1 MAEERVNMTVAPLGK
16 IPVTVL
22 TGFLGAGKT
31 TLLNRIMTE
40 QHGKRIA
47 IIQNEFGEIGIDG
60 ALVIN
65 ADEEIFE
72 MNNGCICCTVRGD
85 LIRILGNLQK
95 RRHKFDYVLIETDG
109 LADPA
114 PVAQTFFVDPD
125 MQESWQLDGIV
136 TVVDAKHLDLH
147 WDTNDEVKEQIAFA
161 DRILL
166 NKIDLV
172 ESADVDRIERKIRA
186 INAFCDISR
195 TVKSEISVEKV
206 LDIGAFDL
214 RRILELKPQFL
225 EPEVPFEWSGIF
237 DLADG
242 CYDLHFDVGPDPTMD
257 MVLLPISDLSAESL
271 FRARERAVV
280 TFSAQEYLAVGD
292 QSSVIPGDRL
302 YEAKTSEPLRLSLQV
317 PSPSRY
323 ILFTQHRPEEF
334 NLRLEKNGRQLTAV
348 FEQSYNLEHEHDSE
362 ISSVSLEFEG
372 DLDQQKTNQ
381 WVSRLLREK
390 GADIFRMK
398 GIVAFKGQ
406 ERRFVFHGV
415 HMLFDGIPE
424 QLWGE
429 KRRINQMVFVG
440 KNLDAVTLDRDFR
453 SCLA

>member
-1 MAEERVNMTVAPLGK
+1 MTTSTDGK

-125 MQESWQLDGIV
+125 MQEFWKLDGIV
-136 TVVDAKHLDLH
+136 TIVDAKHVDLH

-161 DRILL
+161 DVILL
-166 NKIDLV
+166 NKTDLV
-172 ESADVDRIERKIRA
+172 TPSDVTRIERKIRS
-186 INAFCDISR
+186 INTLAKLHF
-195 TVKSEISVEKV
+195 TQKSELPIAQV

-214 RRILELKPQFL
+214 KRILDVKPQFL
-225 EPEVPFEWSGIF
+225 EPEVPFEWSGIYELEGGRYEMKL
-237 DLADG
+237 DK
-242 CYDLHFDVGPDPTMD
+242 GPDPVMD
-257 MVLLPISDLSAESL
+257 IVMMELLDRTDESM
-271 FRARERAVV
+271 FRAREAAVV
-280 TFSAQEYLAVGD
+280 EFSSIDFEKIEDKSMFSPDGRLREIQTDGALTLTLDVSKSGRYL
-292 QSSVIPGDRL
+292 
-302 YEAKTSEPLRLSLQV
+302 
-317 PSPSRY
+317 
-323 ILFTQHRPEEF
+323 LFTQHHPEEF
-334 NLRLEKNGRQLTAV
+334 NLRLLRNGQEVVASSSTAH
-348 FEQSYNLEHEHDSE
+348 NAEHEHDSE
-362 ISSVSLEFEG
+362 ISSVSIEFPG
-372 DLDQQKTNQ
+372 DLDQKRLNEWMAT
-381 WVSRLLREK
+381 LLREK
-390 GADIFRMK
+390 GVDIFRMK
-398 GIVAFKGQ
+398 GIVSVQGQ
-406 ERRFVFHGV
+406 PNRFVFHGV

-424 QLWGE
+424 QPWG
-429 KRRINQMVFVG
+429 KRPRLNQMVFVG
-440 KNLDAVTLDRDFR
+440 KNLDEKELNDGLRG
-453 SCLA
+453 CLA

>member
-1 MAEERVNMTVAPLGK
+1 MTDAPLGK

-147 WDTNDEVKEQIAFA
+147 WDSNDEVKEQIAFA

-166 NKIDLV
+166 NKVDLV
-172 ESADVDRIERKIRA
+172 EPADVDQIERKIRA

-225 EPEVPFEWSGIF
+225 EPEVPFEWSGVF
-237 DLADG
+237 DLREG
-242 CYDLHFDVGPDPTMD
+242 FYDLHLDLGPDPTMD
-257 MVLLPISDLSAESL
+257 MVLLPISDWSVESL

-280 TFSAQEYLAVGD
+280 A
-292 QSSVIPGDRL
+292 
-302 YEAKTSEPLRLSLQV
+302 LSL
-317 PSPSRY
+317 
-323 ILFTQHRPEEF
+323 IH
-334 NLRLEKNGRQLTAV
+334 
-348 FEQSYNLEHEHDSE
+348 
-362 ISSVSLEFEG
+362 I
-372 DLDQQKTNQ
+372 
-381 WVSRLLREK
+381 
-390 GADIFRMK
+390 
-398 GIVAFKGQ
+398 
-406 ERRFVFHGV
+406 
-415 HMLFDGIPE
+415 
-424 QLWGE
+424 
-429 KRRINQMVFVG
+429 
-440 KNLDAVTLDRDFR
+440 
-453 SCLA
+453 

>member
-1 MAEERVNMTVAPLGK
+1 MNSNTDQR

-125 MQESWQLDGIV
+125 MQESWRLDGIV
-136 TVVDAKHLDLH
+136 TVVDAKHMDMH
-147 WDTNDEVKEQIAFA
+147 WETNDEVKEQIAFA
-161 DRILL
+161 DVILL
-166 NKIDLV
+166 NKTDLV
-172 ESADVDRIERKIRA
+172 STLELSRIEAKIRSVNKIA
-186 INAFCDISR
+186 KLHLTKN
-195 TVKSEISVEKV
+195 SELPIDSV

-214 RRILELKPQFL
+214 NRILDVKPEFL
-225 EPEVPFEWSGIF
+225 EPEVPFEWAGVF
-237 DLADG
+237 ELKAARYEMKLG
-242 CYDLHFDVGPDPTMD
+242 LGPDQTMD
-257 MVLLPISDLSAESL
+257 ICLIPISDLSEDAQ
-271 FRARERAVV
+271 FRSREEAVV
-280 TFSAQEYLAVGD
+280 HFSADSFDRIEDGQTIQPGHGLIEI
-292 QSSVIPGDRL
+292 QCTSKMSISVDVRVSGH
-302 YEAKTSEPLRLSLQV
+302 YQ
-317 PSPSRY
+317 
-323 ILFTQHRPEEF
+323 LFTQHRPDEFDLRIELDGEEVMPEVAKVF
-334 NLRLEKNGRQLTAV
+334 NAQ
-348 FEQSYNLEHEHDSE
+348 HEHDSE
-362 ISSVSLEFEG
+362 ISSVSIEFPG
-372 DLDQQKTNQ
+372 DLRQDRLNLLIST
-381 WVSRLLREK
+381 LLREK

-398 GIVAFKGQ
+398 GIVSIQ
-406 ERRFVFHGV
+406 NQPNRFVFHGV
-415 HMLFDGIPE
+415 HMLFDGIPD
-424 QLWGE
+424 QPWGA
-429 KRRINQMVFVG
+429 RPRLNQMVFVG
-440 KNLDAVTLDRDFR
+440 KNLDGDALTDGLKRCMV
-453 SCLA
+453 

>member
-1 MAEERVNMTVAPLGK
+1 MDSNTDQR

-125 MQESWQLDGIV
+125 MQESWRLDGIV
-136 TVVDAKHLDLH
+136 TVVDAKHMDMH
-147 WDTNDEVKEQIAFA
+147 WETNDEIKEQIAFA
-161 DRILL
+161 DVILL
-166 NKIDLV
+166 NKTDLV
-172 ESADVDRIERKIRA
+172 STLELSRIEAKIRSVNKIA
-186 INAFCDISR
+186 KLHL
-195 TVKSEISVEKV
+195 TKKSELPIDSV

-214 RRILELKPQFL
+214 KRILDVKPEFL
-225 EPEVPFEWSGIF
+225 EPEVPFEWAGVF
-237 DLADG
+237 ELKAG
-242 CYDLHFDVGPDPTMD
+242 RYEMKLGLGPDPTMD
-257 MVLLPISDLSAESL
+257 ICLIPISDLSEDAQ
-271 FRARERAVV
+271 FRSREEAVV
-280 TFSAQEYLAVGD
+280 HFSADSFDRIEDGQTIQPGHGLIEI
-292 QSSVIPGDRL
+292 QCTSKMSISVDVRVSGH
-302 YEAKTSEPLRLSLQV
+302 YQ
-317 PSPSRY
+317 
-323 ILFTQHRPEEF
+323 LFTQHRPDEFDLRIELDGEEVMPEVAKVF
-334 NLRLEKNGRQLTAV
+334 NAQ
-348 FEQSYNLEHEHDSE
+348 HEHDSE
-362 ISSVSLEFEG
+362 ISSVSIEFPG
-372 DLDQQKTNQ
+372 DLRQDRLNLWIST
-381 WVSRLLREK
+381 LLREK

-398 GIVAFKGQ
+398 GIVSIQ
-406 ERRFVFHGV
+406 SQPNRFVFHGV
-415 HMLFDGIPE
+415 HMLFDGIPD
-424 QLWGE
+424 QPWGA
-429 KRRINQMVFVG
+429 RPRLNQMVFVG
-440 KNLDAVTLDRDFR
+440 KNLDGDALTDGLKRCMV
-453 SCLA
+453 

>member
-1 MAEERVNMTVAPLGK
+1 MTNSSEGK

-125 MQESWQLDGIV
+125 MQESWKLDGIV
-136 TVVDAKHLDLH
+136 TIVDAKHLDLH

-161 DRILL
+161 DVILL
-166 NKIDLV
+166 NKTDLV
-172 ESADVDRIERKIRA
+172 TKQEVARIERKIRS
-186 INAFCDISR
+186 INTIAKLHY
-195 TVKSEISVEKV
+195 TEKSELPIDSV

-214 RRILELKPQFL
+214 ERILEVKPEFL
-225 EPEVPFEWSGIF
+225 EPEVPFEWSGTF
-237 DLADG
+237 ELAEG
-242 CYDLHFDVGPDPTMD
+242 RYVMQLAEGPDPTMD
-257 MVLLPISDLSAESL
+257 IAIVSTPGLSEED
-271 FRARERAVV
+271 FFKIREKAVV
-280 TFSAQEYLAVGD
+280 QFSAVDFASVVNGGTILPDQGLQEILTDG
-292 QSSVIPGDRL
+292 
-302 YEAKTSEPLRLSLQV
+302 PLSIAMDIE
-317 PSPSRY
+317 Y
-323 ILFTQHRPEEF
+323 DGFYTLFTQHHPDEF
-334 NLRLEKNGRQLTAV
+334 GLKILNRNKEIEPV
-348 FEQSYNLEHEHDSE
+348 FSKLHNAEHEHDSE
-362 ISSVSLEFEG
+362 IGSVSIEFAG
-372 DLDQQKTNQ
+372 DLDQK
-381 WVSRLLREK
+381 RLNLWISTLLKEK
-390 GADIFRMK
+390 GTDIFRMK
-398 GIVAFKGQ
+398 GIVSVKGQ
-406 ERRFVFHGV
+406 PNRFVFHGV
-415 HMLFDGIPE
+415 HMLFDGIPD
-424 QLWGE
+424 QPWGN
-429 KRRINQMVFVG
+429 RPRTNQMVFVG
-440 KNLDAVTLDRDFR
+440 KNLNSAELNEGLRG
-453 SCLA
+453 CLS